1 MIRKKALIFGITGQD
16 GSYLAKHLIK
26 KKYSVTGICRRKRY
40 INLTKLKIFSKIKIE
55 LIKNVETKKINKIL
69 KKNFDEIYF
78 LGGQSSVTNSF
89 KLESETYESQIKPL
103 KDILDFI
110 VLQRKKKTKFLYAG
124 SSELFGNINKKKK
137 ISEESF
143 KKPISP
149 YGLSKLIGYEII
161 KSYRLMYR
169 IPVCT
174 AILFN
179 HESML
184 RPKQFIFRK
193 IVDGLNQIL
202 KNQKHKLHV
211 GNIRIKRD
219 WGWAPDFMIAC
230 HKILN
235 STKIEDYIIATG
247 KTVSLKKVIN
257 EYFKNYN
264 LKWNK
269 FIIID
274 KIFFRNFE
282 IEENYANIKK
292 IKKYVNWQPSF
303 FYKDIIRKLA
313 TGKNLND

>member
-1 MIRKKALIFGITGQD
+1 
-16 GSYLAKHLIK
+16 
-26 KKYSVTGICRRKRY
+26 
-40 INLTKLKIFSKIKIE
+40 
-55 LIKNVETKKINKIL
+55 
-69 KKNFDEIYF
+69 
-78 LGGQSSVTNSF
+78 
-89 KLESETYESQIKPL
+89 
-103 KDILDFI
+103 
-110 VLQRKKKTKFLYAG
+110 
-124 SSELFGNINKKKK
+124 
-137 ISEESF
+137 
-143 KKPISP
+143 
-149 YGLSKLIGYEII
+149 
-161 KSYRLMYR
+161 MYR

-202 KNQKHKLHV
+202 KNQKHKLRV